1 MEKHNVKSIGTISE
15 NCMPAV
21 CFCIVLSTARI
32 SIKIMQCKLSISQ
45 LILDNWGEPAE
56 IFRKQKHCFSYQ
68 VNKLSLL
75 LVFPS
80 SFPASEKE
88 DGEHQNQL
96 GHDLGISPRRINE
109 IIHGKRSITADTA
122 LRLSTYFCN
131 SGLCFRWYRLG
142 IPTGSIC
149 CFLPFLK
156 SLSSAMREPDWYFLA
171 VLSRN

>member
-15 NCMPAV
+15 NCKPAV

-32 SIKIMQCKLSISQ
+32 TIKIMQCKLSISQ
-45 LILDNWGEPAE
+45 LILDIWGEPAE

-68 VNKLSLL
+68 VNKLSILL
-75 LVFPS
+75 DFPS

-88 DGEHQNQL
+88 DGEHQNQI

-109 IIHGKRSITADTA
+109 IIHGKRSITADMA
-122 LRLSTYFCN
+122 HRLSTYFCN

-142 IPTGSIC
+142 IPTGSIW

-156 SLSSAMREPDWYFLA
+156 SLSSTMREPNWYFLA
-171 VLSRN
+171 VL